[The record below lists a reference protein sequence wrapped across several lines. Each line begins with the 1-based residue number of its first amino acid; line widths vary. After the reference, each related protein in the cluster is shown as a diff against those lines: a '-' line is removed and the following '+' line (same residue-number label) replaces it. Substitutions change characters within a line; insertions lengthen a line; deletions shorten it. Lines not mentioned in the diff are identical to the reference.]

1 MANQK
6 IKSLFYE
13 SPKPP
18 KKVAVAPQVV
28 TSKDL
33 VKNRVMSI
41 IGEGVMFG
49 AGPKL
54 YGTGQSQLSQA
65 KGGGGGY
72 AGPIAVA
79 KKPGETQFGII
90 EEEDDAMSLDAVAQE
105 MESSPDAATPDQS
118 TEETPADASTDA
130 PAEETPAEEPAD
142 DAPAE
147 PADAAPSEPP
157 APPEPEETPEQK
169 VTKMFSDTGDV
180 DEDYSL
186 SNENN
191 IRLEKF
197 KFTNAGIDLKKLI
210 PEDDQKSGISTKD
223 VANLLTPSQ
232 RDMLKDKNREL
243 RKQYPLM
250 DKREKNLIIHNSNVP
265 IFNTVQG
272 HDIEISSDMKKQAY
286 DKINAYLETNFA
298 KNWQDKSK
306 AINFLRTIKINFSDA
321 PAIRANL
328 IDMGSM
334 MSEEGENYKIPLDK
348 INVLVPVTI
357 QDFIK
362 KNKED
367 PTFAKSNIFR
377 TLTSAYN
384 QESGTKGQI
393 YIIFN
398 SENLGEGEEAP
409 TEGEAPPEE
418 APTEGEAPAEGGE
431 DEMAGAL
438 ENAVEPL
445 PAG

>member
-1 MANQK
+1 
-6 IKSLFYE
+6 
-13 SPKPP
+13 
-18 KKVAVAPQVV
+18 
-28 TSKDL
+28 
-33 VKNRVMSI
+33 
-41 IGEGVMFG
+41 
-49 AGPKL
+49 
-54 YGTGQSQLSQA
+54 
-65 KGGGGGY
+65 
-72 AGPIAVA
+72 
-79 KKPGETQFGII
+79 
-90 EEEDDAMSLDAVAQE
+90 
-105 MESSPDAATPDQS
+105 
-118 TEETPADASTDA
+118 
-130 PAEETPAEEPAD
+130 
-142 DAPAE
+142 
-147 PADAAPSEPP
+147 
-157 APPEPEETPEQK
+157 
-169 VTKMFSDTGDV
+169 
-180 DEDYSL
+180 
-186 SNENN
+186 
-191 IRLEKF
+191 
-197 KFTNAGIDLKKLI
+197 
-210 PEDDQKSGISTKD
+210 
-223 VANLLTPSQ
+223 
-232 RDMLKDKNREL
+232 MLKDKNREL

-265 IFNTVQG
+265 IFNTIKG

-306 AINFLRTIKINFSDA
+306 AINFLRTIKINFSDT

-409 TEGEAPPEE
+409 AEGEAPPEE
-418 APTEGEAPAEGGE
+418 TPSEGEAPAEGEAPVEGGE